1 MSIGFEA
8 LNTIKRVINK
18 NLNQKKFVKELSTY
32 YNPKKDQY
40 NTNIGKW
47 KDYTKNGN
55 KKY

>member
-8 LNTIKRVINK
+8 LNTIKRGINK
-18 NLNQKKFVKELSTY
+18 NFNQKKFVKELSTY

>member
-40 NTNIGKW
+40 KTNIGKW
-47 KDYTKNGN
+47 KDHTKNGN